1 MRIFLFIDAL
11 GWDIV
16 GKTGFLQDLLPHR
29 REMTAAAR
37 TTAEGY
43 AWPNVIARLD
53 EIIRQTRE
61 G

>member
-1 MRIFLFIDAL
+1 MRIFLFRDAL

-29 REMTAAAR
+29 REITAAAR

-53 EIIRQTRE
+53 EII
-61 G
+61 